1 MKALS
6 EFLRPEFIN
15 RVDEIVCFNRLPEEN
30 FRGIAA
36 IMLGELKDS
45 LLEHGVTLTWDDG
58 VIDELV
64 KKSYS
69 VTYGARNLRR
79 TIQKDIEDVLAQRI
93 VENRGR
99 EIKSIAMSAQDG
111 AVTIAIGE

>member
-1 MKALS
+1 
-6 EFLRPEFIN
+6 
-15 RVDEIVCFNRLPEEN
+15 
-30 FRGIAA
+30 
-36 IMLGELKDS
+36 MLGELKDS

-79 TIQKDIEDVLAQRI
+79 TIQREIEDGVAERIIDSYEHPISQVKLTGSDGKIEILAL
-93 VENRGR
+93 
-99 EIKSIAMSAQDG
+99 
-111 AVTIAIGE
+111 

>member
-1 MKALS
+1 MK
-6 EFLRPEFIN
+6 EKN
-15 RVDEIVCFNRLPEEN
+15 IV
-30 FRGIAA
+30 
-36 IMLGELKDS
+36 
-45 LLEHGVTLTWDDG
+45 LTWDDS
-58 VIDELV
+58 LV
-64 KKSYS
+64 DYLVTKAYS

-99 EIKSIAMSAQDG
+99 EIKSIAMSAKDG

>member
-15 RVDEIVCFNRLPEEN
+15 RVDEIVCFNRLTEEN

-36 IMLGELKDS
+36 IMLGELKQS
-45 LLEHGVTLTWDDG
+45 LAEHGVALTWDDH
-58 VIDELV
+58 VIDYLV

-69 VTYGARNLRR
+69 VAYGARNLRR
-79 TIQKDIEDVLAQRI
+79 TIQRDIEDGVAERIIDSYEHPISQVSLTANDDQVEILAL
-93 VENRGR
+93 
-99 EIKSIAMSAQDG
+99 
-111 AVTIAIGE
+111 

>member
-1 MKALS
+1 MTSQGFAFHNRTINHKLNTIV
-6 EFLRPEFIN
+6 FIVHQSHN
-15 RVDEIVCFNRLPEEN
+15 RNSSRLN
-30 FRGIAA
+30 IQ
-36 IMLGELKDS
+36 K
-45 LLEHGVTLTWDDG
+45 LLHKFTWDDS
-58 VIDELV
+58 LV
-64 KKSYS
+64 DYLVGKAYS